1 MYIVGAKSNLK
12 GSLIPYLLAPI
23 KWTQPH
29 HVLSLL
35 NGYNYDVTN
44 GTATY
49 CHHLCVIFPISP
61 AYQTDSISSCAFTS
75 DLKLRMVIDIACNK
89 RSA

>member
-1 MYIVGAKSNLK
+1 MYIVGVKLNPK
-12 GSLIPYLLAPI
+12 GSPVPYLLAPI
-23 KWTQPH
+23 KQIQPH

-49 CHHLCVIFPISP
+49 CHHLCMIVLICL
-61 AYQTDSISSCAFTS
+61 AYQTDSVPSCTFTS
-75 DLKLRMVIDIACNK
+75 DLNI
-89 RSA
+89 